1 MDAYQVIEC
10 AQLDVSVVEDE
21 IKKQKSSSQ
30 QVLVVLSSLDDITEQ
45 SRLCNLKLFA
55 YKCNEAFKNE
65 PTNNFYLEDNESFY
79 AHNSFKNI
87 TSAKLVRS
95 EVDKMIKVANSPNL
109 FKLINP
115 ARMHLS
121 SEEDLMVVL

>member
-1 MDAYQVIEC
+1 M
-10 AQLDVSVVEDE
+10 
-21 IKKQKSSSQ
+21 
-30 QVLVVLSSLDDITEQ
+30 LSSLDDITEQ

-55 YKCNEAFKNE
+55 FKCSEAFKNE
-65 PTNNFYLEDNESFY
+65 PSNNFYLDNESFY

-87 TSAKLVRS
+87 TSAKIVRK
-95 EVDKMIKVANSPNL
+95 EVDKMIKVANSSNL
-109 FKLINP
+109 IKLINP